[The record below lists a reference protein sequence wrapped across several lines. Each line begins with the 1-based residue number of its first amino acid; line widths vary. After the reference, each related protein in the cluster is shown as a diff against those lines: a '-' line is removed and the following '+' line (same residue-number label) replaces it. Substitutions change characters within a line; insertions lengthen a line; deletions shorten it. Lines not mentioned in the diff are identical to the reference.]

1 MNKAELAVFEIQQQ
15 MYGDK
20 EFFGKSAENPFYKS
34 KYVPLNNIL
43 RIIMPKLLAK
53 ECKLKHT
60 MEPTQH
66 AGYGLV
72 TCIVTHKN
80 GDTDSS
86 SIIMP
91 LEVHEVSKKG
101 EAVVKLNGQEAGKAN
116 TYGRRYSIVPL
127 FAIPEY
133 DDDCEG
139 AMKREQ
145 PKKPD
150 PVDYFITL
158 TKYCNDNGV
167 KVSVGDARNI
177 LSEKDIKT
185 DAQLKK
191 FTAPKA
197 MELIKNTLSK
207 GE

>member
-1 MNKAELAVFEIQQQ
+1 MNKAEKAVYEIQKQ
-15 MYGDK
+15 MYEDE
-20 EFFGKSAENPFYKS
+20 EFFGKSAKNPFYKS
-34 KYVPLNNIL
+34 KYVPLNDIL

-72 TCIVTHKN
+72 TCVVTHIS
-80 GDTDSS
+80 GDKDSS

-91 LEVHEVSKKG
+91 LEVHEVSKLG

-139 AMKREQ
+139 AMRRE
-145 PKKPD
+145 PKKD
-150 PVDYFITL
+150 TA
-158 TKYCNDNGV
+158 K
-167 KVSVGDARNI
+167 KKK
-177 LSEKDIKT
+177 SEDDKM
-185 DAQLKK
+185 
-191 FTAPKA
+191 F
-197 MELIKNTLSK
+197 EGLSK
-207 GE
+207 AKGVNRTKDEVIEFLGKEGYSTPDEVRTKGRDEILKLLRGK